1 MQRRH
6 EISFGQIY
14 LARVTMTESDGTTS
28 PMFPQE
34 ARLRNLTYAAPLY
47 IDVKKRILF
56 APEDGSDGEWQPRY
70 DDYGNELG
78 TESDK
83 VFIGKVSLVS
93 LVRYMQ

>member
-1 MQRRH
+1 
-6 EISFGQIY
+6 
-14 LARVTMTESDGTTS
+14 MTESDGTTS